1 MANVGLNPT
10 PNINLQALFDPIK
23 EQCPVIR
30 HLRSVE
36 CRNKS
41 ATYKMVPN
49 FYVLMKVL
57 RRKVGVLSSDN
68 VLLGAPS
75 TNFITDFF
83 HIGWLNE
90 YGQLIGPMWI
100 ILQIE
105 YLVDRARIISYL
117 LPLYKHYRG
126 WGVFRYVRIELAN
139 YSHGGDLWVF
149 AKILPT
155 PALNDPIEIFY
166 PRVLY
171 IYVKAPFLQ
180 PRSVSNLVIEP
191 SLHLCRDKP
200 HFVIFRGGWSSRSLT
215 YNRFLRH
222 FSPIFF
228 SLKQKFSFKFMDTTP
243 KLNFWQNIPFFS

>member
-1 MANVGLNPT
+1 
-10 PNINLQALFDPIK
+10 
-23 EQCPVIR
+23 
-30 HLRSVE
+30 
-36 CRNKS
+36 
-41 ATYKMVPN
+41 
-49 FYVLMKVL
+49 
-57 RRKVGVLSSDN
+57 
-68 VLLGAPS
+68 
-75 TNFITDFF
+75 
-83 HIGWLNE
+83 
-90 YGQLIGPMWI
+90 MWI

-117 LPLYKHYRG
+117 LPLYKHYWG
-126 WGVFRYVRIELAN
+126 WGVFRCVRIELTN

-191 SLHLCRDKP
+191 SLRLYRDKP

-215 YNRFLRH
+215 YNCFFRH
-222 FSPIFF
+222 FSSIFLHSNRNF
-228 SLKQKFSFKFMDTTP
+228 PLNSWTP
-243 KLNFWQNIPFFS
+243 PLN